1 MPGILR
7 NLLDN
12 LWGLATSD
20 TIGVTV
26 AEPPPLVEV
35 LTISVDKTTMEAG
48 TTDKVVFTGQ
58 YTIDGKAIASQDLS
72 LYCDGVA
79 VKGGITD
86 SGGYYSI
93 YWRTTTPGTYSF
105 YTKTAG

>member
-26 AEPPPLVEV
+26 AEPPPLVAL
-35 LTISVDKTTMEAG
+35 LTISADKMSIQTGE
-48 TTDKVVFTGQ
+48 KVAFTGRC
-58 YTIDGKAIASQDLS
+58 TVDGRGVSREIS
-72 LYCDGVA
+72 LYVNNNPVMDTMCD
-79 VKGGITD
+79 
-86 SGGYYSI
+86 
-93 YWRTTTPGTYSF
+93 
-105 YTKTAG
+105 

>member
-35 LTISVDKTTMEAG
+35 LTISADKMSIQTGE
-48 TTDKVVFTGQ
+48 KVTFTGRYTVDGRGVSREISLYVNNNPVMDMMCDSDGY
-58 YTIDGKAIASQDLS
+58 YTISWS
-72 LYCDGVA
+72 
-79 VKGGITD
+79 
-86 SGGYYSI
+86 
-93 YWRTTTPGTYSF
+93 TPNAGSYNF
-105 YTKTAG
+105 YTRG